1 MNGDCSLDIATN
13 SISVT
18 EGGTVIAKVS
28 ESPEVLKE
36 AVLMYDGM
44 TSVLSSSLPLEN
56 VHMYDVSPGVCGYN
70 FSLPLTD
77 AGLTLSWSMD
87 DDRDKG

>member
-1 MNGDCSLDIATN
+1 
-13 SISVT
+13 
-18 EGGTVIAKVS
+18 
-28 ESPEVLKE
+28 
-36 AVLMYDGM
+36 MYDGM

-70 FSLPLTD
+70 FTLPLTD

-87 DDRDKG
+87 DDRDKGQNYYDFEFLIVLSLKLSTDCCPKYS